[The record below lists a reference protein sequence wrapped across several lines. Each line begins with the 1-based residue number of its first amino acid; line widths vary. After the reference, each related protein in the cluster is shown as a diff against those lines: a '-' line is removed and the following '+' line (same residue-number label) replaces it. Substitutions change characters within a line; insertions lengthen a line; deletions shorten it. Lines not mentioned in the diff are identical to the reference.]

1 MAFLTAPDSTRLH
14 YAVEGGGP
22 PLVLHL
28 GAGCDSELWR
38 AAGYLEPLAKTYRCI
53 LFDHRGHGRSDRP
66 LGAAANHINRYA
78 SDVVA
83 LLDHLELERA
93 AFWGYSNGSTVGLK
107 VAQEHPTRISALVG
121 SDGMSKATPEQIAE
135 IVARRVPEFR
145 EHGWT
150 KLIARFDEREPDGVP
165 HWMKERIRATDI
177 QPFID
182 WLLAWPDWSWSEWEG
197 LPHVVAPTLLVAGEL
212 EDPEDETGQA
222 AALMPNATRLRVAGQ
237 GHINAFIKSPLVLPR
252 VRAFLAE
259 HLSSRVKA

>member
-1 MAFLTAPDSTRLH
+1 MAFLTGSDGARLH
-14 YAVEGGGP
+14 YEVEGDGP

-28 GAGCDSELWR
+28 GAGCDSQLWR

-53 LFDHRGHGRSDRP
+53 LFDHRGHGPSDRP
-66 LGAAANHINRYA
+66 RGAAANHINRYA

-83 LLDHLELERA
+83 LLDHLGLARA

-107 VAQEHPTRISALVG
+107 VAQEHPTRISALIGSGGVG
-121 SDGMSKATPEQIAE
+121 KTTPEQIAD

-165 HWMKERIRATDI
+165 DWMKERIGATDI
-177 QPFID
+177 QQFID
-182 WLLAWPDWSWSEWEG
+182 WLLAWPDWKWSEWDS

-212 EDPEDETGQA
+212 EDPEDETGEA
-222 AALMPNATRLRVAGQ
+222 AALMPNATRLRVTGQ
-237 GHINAFIKSPLVLPR
+237 GHINAFIKSPLILPR

>member
-1 MAFLTAPDSTRLH
+1 MAFLTAADGTRLH
-14 YAVEGGGP
+14 YTVEGDGP

-38 AAGYLEPLAKTYRCI
+38 AAGYLEPLARTYRCV

-66 LGAAANHINRYA
+66 RGADANQINRYVG
-78 SDVVA
+78 DVVA
-83 LLDHLELERA
+83 LLDQLGLERA
-93 AFWGYSNGSTVGLK
+93 AFWGYSNGVSVGLK
-107 VAQEHPTRISALVG
+107 VAQDHPIRINALIGSGGVG
-121 SDGMSKATPEQIAE
+121 KTTPEQIAD

-165 HWMKERIRATDI
+165 DWMKERIRATDI
-177 QPFID
+177 QQFID
-182 WLLAWPDWSWSEWEG
+182 WLLAWPDWNWNEWG
-197 LPHVVAPTLLVAGEL
+197 SLGHVVAPTLLVAGEL

-222 AALMPNATRLRVAGQ
+222 AALMPNATRLRVAGH

-252 VRAFLAE
+252 VRSFLAE
-259 HLSSRVKA
+259 HLSSPVKG

>member
-1 MAFLTAPDSTRLH
+1 MAFLTGSDGARLH
-14 YAVEGGGP
+14 YEVEGDGP

-28 GAGCDSELWR
+28 GAGCDSQLWR

-53 LFDHRGHGRSDRP
+53 LFDHRGHGPSDRP
-66 LGAAANHINRYA
+66 RGAAANHINRYA

-83 LLDHLELERA
+83 LLGHLGLARA
-93 AFWGYSNGSTVGLK
+93 AFWGHSNGSTVGLK
-107 VAQEHPTRISALVG
+107 VAQEHPTRISALIGSGGVG
-121 SDGMSKATPEQIAE
+121 KTTPEQIAD

-165 HWMKERIRATDI
+165 DWMKERIGATDI
-177 QPFID
+177 QQFID
-182 WLLAWPDWSWSEWEG
+182 WLLAWPDWKWSEWDS

-212 EDPEDETGQA
+212 EDPEDETGEA
-222 AALMPNATRLRVAGQ
+222 AALMPNATRLRVTGQ
-237 GHINAFIKSPLVLPR
+237 GHINAFIKSPLILPR
-252 VRAFLAE
+252 VRAFLGE

>member
-1 MAFLTAPDSTRLH
+1 MAFLTAPDGTRLH

-28 GAGCDSELWR
+28 GAGGDCELWR

-182 WLLAWPDWSWSEWEG
+182 WLLAWPDWSWSEWES